1 MQIASSMDGWNARMN
16 GTCSS
21 RERVPYEYRPITNLV
36 DVAVPL
42 RPGDAPNSYYVDG
55 SKIVVIYYDEII
67 EYEFT
72 DASLRAQ
79 QVARLESSNI
89 YRVDFAKGWM
99 RLSALLVG
107 FAALLQIIVWIA
119 S

>member
-21 RERVPYEYRPITNLV
+21 RERVPYEYRPIINLV

-42 RPGDAPNSYYVDG
+42 RPGDAPNSYYAEG

-72 DASLRAQ
+72 DASLLAQ
-79 QVARLESSNI
+79 QVAILEASNI

-99 RLSALLVG
+99 RVSALLVG
-107 FAALLQIIVWIA
+107 FVALLLVVVWTA